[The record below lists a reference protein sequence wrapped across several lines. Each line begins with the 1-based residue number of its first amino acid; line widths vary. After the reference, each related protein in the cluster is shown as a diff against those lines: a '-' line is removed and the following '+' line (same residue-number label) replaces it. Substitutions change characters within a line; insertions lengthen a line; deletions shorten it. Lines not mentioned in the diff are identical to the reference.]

1 MLTFSIYLTFL
12 FINFILT
19 LNWTPHH
26 RKEDKRSKKK
36 FKIKTFDHKKWYSK
50 KKNTLSTT
58 PTCNFDATKLFFI
71 YFVIYSFNDG
81 NFFKDIL

>member
-1 MLTFSIYLTFL
+1 MKI
-12 FINFILT
+12 
-19 LNWTPHH
+19 
-26 RKEDKRSKKK
+26 KEAKKK
-36 FKIKTFDHKKWYSK
+36 LKIKTFDHKKWYSK
-50 KKNTLSTT
+50 KKKKKKKKTLSTT